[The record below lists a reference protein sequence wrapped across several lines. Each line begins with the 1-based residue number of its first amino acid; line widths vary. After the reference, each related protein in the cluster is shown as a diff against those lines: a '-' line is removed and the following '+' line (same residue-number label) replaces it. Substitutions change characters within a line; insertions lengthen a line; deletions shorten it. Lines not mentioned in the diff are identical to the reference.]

1 MVERK
6 ISYSRTLVLIILL
19 FLLFVNG
26 FLGTVLIVQ
35 SRKNLKVQME
45 ERMLDIL
52 NSAAMMIDGDVL
64 AKLQKEDNNTPQYQ
78 QVLKILGAFQQ
89 NFNLD
94 FIYGIR
100 NMGNGNFTFTVDPD
114 LESPGEFG
122 EPVVSTEALRTAS
135 LGTPAV
141 DQVPYEDKWGRF
153 YSAYTPVF
161 DSQGKVGGILA
172 VDVEASFYETEL
184 RRHIYTAL
192 IICAASLIVGG
203 IIAYLISD
211 KIHRRL
217 YVLNVEMSRLSDE
230 VEELAGELKVASG
243 YKTDSFEIKKHQTQ
257 DLGELDELSARLKF
271 MRLELRQFIDDAR
284 ELAYMDPL
292 TGAGNRAAYVD
303 AIKYLNSQIENGNA
317 EFMLSV
323 LDING
328 VKNAN
333 DSFGHEFGDKMIIT
347 ASEIIKESVG
357 LENLFRIGGDEFVVI
372 IENITKEEVDDI
384 FNKIDAKVAQR
395 NEEIEDFKTKMS
407 LAISKGAALFK
418 SNSDVDVQ
426 SVFRRADAAM
436 YADKAAYY
444 KTHDRRQR
452 R

>member
-6 ISYSRTLVLIILL
+6 FSYSRTLVLIILL

-35 SRKNLKVQME
+35 SRKNLKEQME

-141 DQVPYEDKWGRF
+141 DKVPYEDKWGRF

-192 IICAASLIVGG
+192 RFSILQKIMC
-203 IIAYLISD
+203 IS
-211 KIHRRL
+211 
-217 YVLNVEMSRLSDE
+217 
-230 VEELAGELKVASG
+230 
-243 YKTDSFEIKKHQTQ
+243 
-257 DLGELDELSARLKF
+257 
-271 MRLELRQFIDDAR
+271 
-284 ELAYMDPL
+284 
-292 TGAGNRAAYVD
+292 
-303 AIKYLNSQIENGNA
+303 
-317 EFMLSV
+317 
-323 LDING
+323 
-328 VKNAN
+328 
-333 DSFGHEFGDKMIIT
+333 
-347 ASEIIKESVG
+347 
-357 LENLFRIGGDEFVVI
+357 
-372 IENITKEEVDDI
+372 
-384 FNKIDAKVAQR
+384 
-395 NEEIEDFKTKMS
+395 KMS
-407 LAISKGAALFK
+407 
-418 SNSDVDVQ
+418 
-426 SVFRRADAAM
+426 
-436 YADKAAYY
+436 
-444 KTHDRRQR
+444 
-452 R
+452 